1 MELKRNVLGS
11 SWSPDLQL
19 LIVATESHL
28 LMISRDFYVIS
39 EALIRPT
46 TTGKD
51 QLLTIERRLMTK
63 QCSFPGEAMRNFLR
77 SVASTKFFMPKQ
89 MDSPSKNIPLNK
101 TFCRQLRIWNRELD
115 FMSQCEFL
123 AGIEAALCMRSN
135 GNLIAVPRVVSNE
148 RHIWFYERNGQSR
161 SKFKLMATNAANC
174 GGGELD
180 ARSVVRHLA
189 WNLDSTVLMIYY
201 EDFSTKSFQLQ
212 FWTVSNYSWAEK
224 LCLSVEE
231 IIDFFWDP
239 ENANKF
245 HYLAR
250 SGVYRKILLRSE
262 YNCEDMI
269 VVSINGDR
277 ARITDFKYA
286 PIPPPMCHYELN
298 LDFVGTPSAFA
309 QSPVFGLAFVSSD
322 FKRISTFPLQNRR
335 FINGKNIAIEAANV
349 RLLLNLIW
357 RDEKALLAFRK
368 CERSD
373 KSFEL
378 VELRLDTRTIFCL
391 KELDVLPFAHTLIP
405 NDRLDWL
412 SNEAN
417 CVNVEHVKL
426 DDKCLIALE
435 EMKSREIERCGELI
449 ANEPNGTRVWLQM
462 PRGNLEVIHPRPIL
476 LERLK
481 RWLDAKEWSKAFV
494 EMRRHR
500 IDLNLLYDHNPKAFN
515 DSIEQFVFQIND
527 VDSLNVFLTS
537 LQSGDTTRE
546 PMFAPFY
553 PERQTNQQQK
563 LKRAEGVKVNAI
575 CERLRSHLMG
585 IKDEDGDRFTRL
597 YPVVLSSYV
606 AETPSRVSAALANMW
621 TQIAKMK
628 KNEDEHSDLT
638 RRWIKHLTY
647 LVNESVL
654 FKQALKTYD
663 VEIAFLV
670 AHSSNLDPKEYLP
683 VLNDL
688 KKKTPPT
695 YQKYHIDLF
704 MGDWNSALEHIAML
718 AQLPHDDDVENGV
731 EVGACTASAYLD
743 ECLKLVE
750 HHKLYPAAMKLFCGR
765 PHYEEICG
773 ITAKEMERN
782 GRLKEAAILHEKAG
796 DLTAAMNCHLKLQNF
811 LEFCRLAKHSKQT
824 EEKIESELRKMGM
837 QMLFKDDHL
846 AAAQLFIYLGKEKIL
861 ECFEKANAW
870 DKLSAFVSEN
880 RPSIQ
885 GVVNRAQVILSTRC
899 AQIIEQIDSWRD
911 SLTKH
916 TKRLEVLREEKKG
929 KLATM
934 ALTKQL
940 DDGDQLDAFSESSV
954 SSSNTSLSRYSKAF
968 DPKYQSWKKTRKME
982 RKKQTIKDGS
992 RWEDG
997 ALLVALKDIHQRIDV
1012 QQDELVELLP
1022 ALLSMDLFER
1032 ACRLQNEML
1041 TFLEFVANNH
1051 EIVWSSNLEAH
1062 HLPGPLTELYCDFAE
1077 TALVEMP
1084 KKIQLTNELFP
1095 PKLRSTGAE
1104 WKLEIIE

>member
-1 MELKRNVLGS
+1 MAAAMANATQFSANGNASSLPKRNEEMQRNGGGDNGTTTGQTAEAIIAVASNSSNVNSSSSVGLGPSLNEVVVNNASASTAVGGGPTNAQGAGALGGEVLRLSKILSPFLEVSHENAVNDETVVVLLNEAIKMCIDAHDEVLYVALKDGKIIAIDKDMKLVDELPYSTQANEGTTSRLIGFDYFYDEQQLCLLFADGKLLTLSVRSKELNCVMELKRNVLGS

-51 QLLTIERRLMTK
+51 QLLTIGWGSAETQFQGSMGK
-63 QCSFPGEAMRNFLR
+63 QNVHKQDPNRMPIPIREAFDDKTVLISWRGDAQFFAVS
-77 SVASTKFFMPKQ
+77 SVDEVFMPKQ

-378 VELRLDTRTIFCL
+378 VELRLDTRTMS
-391 KELDVLPFAHTLIP
+391 
-405 NDRLDWL
+405 L
-412 SNEAN
+412 S
-417 CVNVEHVKL
+417 
-426 DDKCLIALE
+426 
-435 EMKSREIERCGELI
+435 
-449 ANEPNGTRVWLQM
+449 
-462 PRGNLEVIHPRPIL
+462 
-476 LERLK
+476 
-481 RWLDAKEWSKAFV
+481 F
-494 EMRRHR
+494 
-500 IDLNLLYDHNPKAFN
+500 
-515 DSIEQFVFQIND
+515 
-527 VDSLNVFLTS
+527 
-537 LQSGDTTRE
+537 
-546 PMFAPFY
+546 
-553 PERQTNQQQK
+553 
-563 LKRAEGVKVNAI
+563 
-575 CERLRSHLMG
+575 
-585 IKDEDGDRFTRL
+585 
-597 YPVVLSSYV
+597 
-606 AETPSRVSAALANMW
+606 
-621 TQIAKMK
+621 
-628 KNEDEHSDLT
+628 
-638 RRWIKHLTY
+638 
-647 LVNESVL
+647 
-654 FKQALKTYD
+654 
-663 VEIAFLV
+663 
-670 AHSSNLDPKEYLP
+670 
-683 VLNDL
+683 
-688 KKKTPPT
+688 
-695 YQKYHIDLF
+695 
-704 MGDWNSALEHIAML
+704 
-718 AQLPHDDDVENGV
+718 
-731 EVGACTASAYLD
+731 
-743 ECLKLVE
+743 
-750 HHKLYPAAMKLFCGR
+750 
-765 PHYEEICG
+765 
-773 ITAKEMERN
+773 
-782 GRLKEAAILHEKAG
+782 
-796 DLTAAMNCHLKLQNF
+796 
-811 LEFCRLAKHSKQT
+811 
-824 EEKIESELRKMGM
+824 
-837 QMLFKDDHL
+837 
-846 AAAQLFIYLGKEKIL
+846 
-861 ECFEKANAW
+861 
-870 DKLSAFVSEN
+870 
-880 RPSIQ
+880 SIQ
-885 GVVNRAQVILSTRC
+885 TPNIN
-899 AQIIEQIDSWRD
+899 
-911 SLTKH
+911 
-916 TKRLEVLREEKKG
+916 
-929 KLATM
+929 
-934 ALTKQL
+934 
-940 DDGDQLDAFSESSV
+940 SS
-954 SSSNTSLSRYSKAF
+954 
-968 DPKYQSWKKTRKME
+968 
-982 RKKQTIKDGS
+982 
-992 RWEDG
+992 
-997 ALLVALKDIHQRIDV
+997 
-1012 QQDELVELLP
+1012 
-1022 ALLSMDLFER
+1022 
-1032 ACRLQNEML
+1032 
-1041 TFLEFVANNH
+1041 
-1051 EIVWSSNLEAH
+1051 
-1062 HLPGPLTELYCDFAE
+1062 
-1077 TALVEMP
+1077 
-1084 KKIQLTNELFP
+1084 
-1095 PKLRSTGAE
+1095 
-1104 WKLEIIE
+1104 